1 MFVYV
6 LIFFFIFCT
15 LLTAYDKVPI
25 STIHLRKTE
34 IQRQGGQRWCYEII
48 SFKRQKVIATKMY
61 SNIFNYGTAFVSAIE
76 QNHKV
81 FHSRMF
87 DLFWFLISSL
97 SLIWIWMGSS
107 GQLRTGSWP
116 FHKSSSMK
124 LSYALSKEV
133 RKLVFQKW
141 YYMIFITWHGAIC
154 MSLLTKGCAAM
165 LYVICQTHSQTSRQD
180 LKIWHTAGYFWQP
193 LTCLEMW
200 SNTPLSVWFTFSIKT
215 KKTMLIT
222 CIW

>member
-6 LIFFFIFCT
+6 LIFVYF
-15 LLTAYDKVPI
+15 LLSLLAYDKVPI

-34 IQRQGGQRWCYEII
+34 IQRQGGQWWCYEII

-61 SNIFNYGTAFVSAIE
+61 SNIFSYDTAFVSVIE

-81 FHSRMF
+81 FHSRLF
-87 DLFWFLISSL
+87 DLYWFLISLL

-133 RKLVFQKW
+133 RKLVFQK
-141 YYMIFITWHGAIC
+141 
-154 MSLLTKGCAAM
+154 
-165 LYVICQTHSQTSRQD
+165 
-180 LKIWHTAGYFWQP
+180 
-193 LTCLEMW
+193 
-200 SNTPLSVWFTFSIKT
+200 
-215 KKTMLIT
+215 
-222 CIW
+222 